1 MFKAPPLCNQPIL
14 RQWLAM
20 AAVVFSIMLPGT
32 SRADLRTPPWYNN
45 NTGGPASDW
54 HYRVPVAIPAGTA
67 LNATIKLDVDFA
79 ALIAQLGLSD
89 TLQANSP
96 RVVRS
101 NNVLSI
107 VQEFTPTIYGGVT
120 NATAGRGEIRF
131 IL

>member
-96 RVVRS
+96 RGQGSPRLGS
-101 NNVLSI
+101 DGTADLS
-107 VQEFTPTIYGGVT
+107 
-120 NATAGRGEIRF
+120 TAQRAMPLSE
-131 IL
+131 